1 MFVKGCFVGFLGS
14 KSVNAYFEEEDCAT
28 FIVLFY
34 RPLPDSWRDFKTTTC
49 PHFTPIPSSP
59 SRPLPYSP
67 LSRSPGQR
75 QVRGST
81 VSLSPVFVSAMG
93 KNRHLQH
100 GRRLPPPFDLPFTSS
115 GSSSARRQF
124 CCHSTVPCCHS
135 TAPSL
140 SSLTGSCVCQGSA
153 SGYLDRL
160 TTGSQIKPFET
171 LKLNL
176 VNFSVVWEFI
186 T

>member
-1 MFVKGCFVGFLGS
+1 MFIKGWCVGFLGG
-14 KSVNAYFEEEDCAT
+14 KSVNAYFEEEGCAT

-34 RPLPDSWRDFKTTTC
+34 RPLPDSWRDFKTTTY
-49 PHFTPIPSSP
+49 PHFTPVPSLP
-59 SRPLPYSP
+59 SRPLPSSP

-81 VSLSPVFVSAMG
+81 VSLSLFLFLVWG

-115 GSSSARRQF
+115 SSSSARRQF
-124 CCHSTVPCCHS
+124 CCHSTMLCCHS

-140 SSLTGSCVCQGSA
+140 SLLTGSCVCVRAQ
-153 SGYLDRL
+153 
-160 TTGSQIKPFET
+160 
-171 LKLNL
+171 
-176 VNFSVVWEFI
+176 
-186 T
+186 